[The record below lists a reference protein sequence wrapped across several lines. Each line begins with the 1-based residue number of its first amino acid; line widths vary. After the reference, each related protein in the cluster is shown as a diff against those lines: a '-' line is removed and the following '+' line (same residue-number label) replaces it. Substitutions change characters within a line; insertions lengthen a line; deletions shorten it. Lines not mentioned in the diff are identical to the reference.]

1 MWKIT
6 ALKYKRNKKERF
18 PLTETVL
25 FLQTPSLA
33 LTEFLKPPAS
43 FLYTFRFLYDE
54 QFYLLLYEERLR
66 AFRYG
71 KTRFF
76 RDEAAFMNKS

>member
-6 ALKYKRNKKERF
+6 ALKYKQNKKERF

-33 LTEFLKPPAS
+33 LTEFKAACLPPLH
-43 FLYTFRFLYDE
+43 FQVYI
-54 QFYLLLYEERLR
+54 
-66 AFRYG
+66 
-71 KTRFF
+71 
-76 RDEAAFMNKS
+76 